1 MNFIKNYLWG
11 VFGIWTL
18 GMFAMIPI
26 GLVFW
31 LIAVVFGFSDDPEK
45 ESALFVLALWVGT
58 ACVGAG
64 FAIREENTSKELR
77 EQNQYVAELRCQQDE
92 IIKRLERNNETNK
105 RRSAKLREELK
116 SQTLAWNKTLHRE
129 NQIALR
135 QKLSL
140 CLDISNLAEE
150 VEEERN
156 QKKLLA
162 AEVEEERNQNKL
174 LEDEI
179 QKRDAQQ
186 GDN

>member
-1 MNFIKNYLWG
+1 
-11 VFGIWTL
+11 
-18 GMFAMIPI
+18 
-26 GLVFW
+26 VFW
-31 LIAVVFGFSDDPEK
+31 LISVVFGFSEDWWANDPRFIIAIW
-45 ESALFVLALWVGT
+45 ALGT

-64 FAIREENTSKELR
+64 FTIREENTSKGLR
-77 EQNQYVAELRCQQDE
+77 EQNEYVAELRCQEDE
-92 IIKRLERNNETNK
+92 NIKRLERNNEANK
-105 RRSAKLREELK
+105 RRSAKLSEELK
-116 SQTLAWNKTLHRE
+116 SQTLVWNKTLHRE
-129 NQIALR
+129 NQITLR

-156 QKKLLA
+156 QKRFLAAEVEEERNQNKLLA
-162 AEVEEERNQNKL
+162 AEIEEERNQNKL

>member
-1 MNFIKNYLWG
+1 LNFIKYYLLI
-11 VFGIWTL
+11 VFFLLFFGIL
-18 GMFAMIPI
+18 AMIPI

-31 LIAVVFGFSDDPEK
+31 LIAVVFGFSEDWWANDPRFGIAIW
-45 ESALFVLALWVGT
+45 ALGT

-64 FAIREENTSKELR
+64 FVIREENTSKELR
-77 EQNQYVAELRCQQDE
+77 EQNKYVSELRSQDAE
-92 IIKRLERNNETNK
+92 NIRKLERNNEANK

-135 QKLSL
+135 QKLAL
-140 CLDISNLAEE
+140 CLEISNLAE
-150 VEEERN
+150 
-156 QKKLLA
+156 A
-162 AEVEEERNQNKL
+162 VEEERNQNKL

-179 QKRDAQQ
+179 QKRDAEQ